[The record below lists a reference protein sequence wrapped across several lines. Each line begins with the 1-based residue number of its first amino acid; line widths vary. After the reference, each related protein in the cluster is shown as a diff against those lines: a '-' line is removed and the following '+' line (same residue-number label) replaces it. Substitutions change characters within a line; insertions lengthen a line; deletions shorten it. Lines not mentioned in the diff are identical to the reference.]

1 MIDDFLRLV
10 FANQW
15 LVITLISLLLLAFSE
30 VGFRMGLRIFRV
42 KDEPRK
48 SQISGVQSAVLAL
61 LGLLLAFTFSMSAGR
76 FEKRRELAV
85 AEANAI
91 GTTFLRASFLPAE
104 NQAAVENM
112 LRRYVDVRID
122 CDNAATNEARA
133 SMGAEMGRIQ
143 RELWSQAVAAGKQ
156 FPTPI
161 TTSFVNSL
169 NETIDLDAAR
179 INALRARVPGPVWLL
194 LLIVAFA
201 GCYACGYGTGA
212 TGARSTIANILLP
225 LLIAVVIT
233 LIADLDR
240 PHHGLIG
247 TSQESLI
254 DLKASISKTTQ

>member
-1 MIDDFLRLV
+1 MIDDSLRLV

-15 LVITLISLLLLAFSE
+15 LVIILVTLLLLAASE
-30 VGFRMGLRIFRV
+30 IGFRMGLRLYRT

-48 SQISGVQSAVLAL
+48 AQISGVQSAVLAL

-76 FEKRRELAV
+76 FEKRRELAI
-85 AEANAI
+85 AETNAI

-104 NQAAVENM
+104 NQATVENL
-112 LRRYVDVRID
+112 LRRYVDVCID
-122 CDNAATNEARA
+122 AHNATTNEARA
-133 SMGAEMGRIQ
+133 SLGAEMGRIQ
-143 RELWSQAVAAGKQ
+143 RELWSNAVAAGKQ
-156 FPTPI
+156 FPSPI
-161 TTSFVNSL
+161 TTSFINSL

-194 LLIVAFA
+194 LLIVACA

-212 TGARSTIANILLP
+212 TGTRTTIANILLP

-247 TSQESLI
+247 TSQEPLL
-254 DLKASISKTTQ
+254 DLKASLSKTNQ